1 MLNVKA
7 FAWIFG
13 SLLLGMFVG
22 CSEKP
27 PECASEPTKDTVV
40 KILRELS
47 EKKDGQWY
55 LQASFE
61 SIATA
66 EKNDKATKCN
76 SHLVLRASPYF
87 GNYSEK
93 INAIYT
99 VTKNEAQPDT
109 NTVQLF
115 VDQNEVHRINYA
127 ARMLQENFNYK
138 KFNLEYLSSD
148 FYANLKQQAEK
159 DGEAEAEKLSALG
172 AFGGSDKF
180 LMNVVAASRNTASIK
195 KLIEFYDPEKVI
207 KQLDDEGWQ
216 KLEIK
221 DAGYTWAYRKD
232 KRYTLLINVKKH
244 TVKGAG
250 LMGSDAIVTLVDPDK
265 TTLLEGL

>member
-1 MLNVKA
+1 MINVKA
-7 FAWIFG
+7 FAWPLG
-13 SLLLGMFVG
+13 SLLIIVFVG
-22 CSEKP
+22 CSEKL
-27 PECASEPTKDTVV
+27 PECASEPTKDTIV
-40 KILRELS
+40 KILREQS
-47 EKKDGQWY
+47 EKKDGRWY

-61 SIATA
+61 SIVTA
-66 EKNDKATKCN
+66 EKSDKATKCN

-93 INAIYT
+93 ISLVYT
-99 VTKNEAQPDT
+99 VSKNEVQPDT

-115 VDQNEVHRINYA
+115 ADFNEVHRINYA

-138 KFNLEYLSSD
+138 KFNLEFLSSD

-172 AFGGSDKF
+172 ALGGSDKF
-180 LMNVVAASRNTASIK
+180 LMNVVAAAKNTASMK
-195 KLIEFYDPEKVI
+195 KLIEYYDPEKVI

-216 KLEIK
+216 KLDTK

-232 KRYTLLINVKKH
+232 QRYTLLINVKKY
-244 TVKGAG
+244 TVKGLG
-250 LMGSDAIVTLVDPDK
+250 FMGSDASVTLVDPDK
-265 TTLLEGL
+265 TTLLEGQ